1 MQVGDVLAIDASG
14 VEVFDFSFAAELF
27 GKTVA
32 TLGAE
37 YPGRFLIVEGL
48 TDCTRENLNQ
58 ALEGSNL
65 LMIGH
70 FLPFKIAAPCYAFS
84 YEQAVSLLDGSKVF
98 HVVILDLR
106 LPEKQGLP
114 EVQDL
119 DLGLDLLER
128 CINRDRFPIPALL
141 VISGHVGSTDQ
152 VRIQDRLR
160 ENFFYARLLAKGDFA
175 LLETAIKRARTEAL
189 RYAGIGIHLRDAG
202 EEQYPTLTPRDEDL
216 LRRSVLQQQGGIGVD
231 LDWWSA
237 TRHQLGAAVEANP
250 WTKVLMGRYLLDE
263 GGGASRP
270 KFFKLLAGADSHS
283 VIESARRIEQ
293 KLTHIKIT
301 STVVS
306 KSTGLIVTEKV
317 GAQDERPK
325 PLSEIFK
332 IIDRKGAFE
341 IAGQIVSQVH
351 QLGELLDDSKP
362 LKSRLWP
369 YHDEQNLRDQWKDL
383 QQRLS
388 DPVPRV
394 DPIELY
400 HELLQSDQKV
410 RLRER
415 PIVHGDLHMSNVAL
429 DRTPRGHDAYIF
441 DAGVIRRSTAGRD
454 LAVLEVSTLRHQRL
468 EFDTLIHV
476 CSVIYDVSTPLD
488 ENTFASVTDPLAQNI
503 IEFVRGLRT
512 GVSAWNPPEIY
523 ALLVFDFA
531 LIQLRG
537 LRFGTSGN
545 LIADP
550 RAAGAVAAF
559 VARWYGRIRKGGG
572 A

>member
-1 MQVGDVLAIDASG
+1 MSYPFELQPLVIEDDDKVKDAYQTIF
-14 VEVFDFSFAAELF
+14 ETIAREL
-27 GKTVA
+27 G
-32 TLGAE
+32 
-37 YPGRFLIVEGL
+37 
-48 TDCTRENLNQ
+48 
-58 ALEGSNL
+58 NL
-65 LMIGH
+65 L
-70 FLPFKIAAPCYAFS
+70 PFRIAAPCYAFS
-84 YEQAVSLLDGSKVF
+84 HEQALKLLDGSKIF
-98 HVVILDLR
+98 QVVILDLR

-114 EVQDL
+114 EVQDQ

-128 CINRDRFPIPALL
+128 CTSRDRFPIPALL

-160 ENFFYARLLAKGDFA
+160 ENFFYGKLLSKGNFA
-175 LLETAIKRARTEAL
+175 LLEDEIRRACTAAL
-189 RYAGIGIHLRDAG
+189 SYVGIGIHLRDAG
-202 EEQYPTLTPRDEDL
+202 EEQYPTLTARDEDL

-231 LDWWSA
+231 LNWWSA
-237 TRHQLGAAVEANP
+237 TRSQESAVVEGNP
-250 WTKVLMGRYLLDE
+250 WTKVLMGRYLLAD

-270 KFFKLLAGADSHS
+270 KFFKFLSGADSHS
-283 VIESARRIEQ
+283 VIESARYIEQ
-293 KLTHIKIT
+293 RLTHIKIT

-325 PLSEIFK
+325 PLDEIFTTV
-332 IIDRKGAFE
+332 DRKVAFE
-341 IAGQIVSQVH
+341 IAGQIVVQVH

-362 LKSRLWP
+362 LKSLLWP
-369 YHDEQNLRDQWKDL
+369 AHDEQTLRDQWKDL

-388 DPVPRV
+388 ERVPRV
-394 DPIELY
+394 DPVELY
-400 HELLQSDQKV
+400 HELHQSDQKV

-429 DRTPRGHDAYIF
+429 DSTPHGLDAYIF

-454 LAVLEVSTLRHQRL
+454 VAVLEVSTLLHQRL
-468 EFDTLIHV
+468 DFDTLIHV
-476 CSVIYDVSTPLD
+476 CSVIYDASTPLD

-512 GVSAWNPPEIY
+512 GANAWNLLEIY

-531 LIQLRG
+531 LIQLGG
-537 LRFGTSGN
+537 LSFGTSGN
-545 LIADP
+545 RIADP

-559 VARWYGRIRKGGG
+559 VARWYGRIRKGGS